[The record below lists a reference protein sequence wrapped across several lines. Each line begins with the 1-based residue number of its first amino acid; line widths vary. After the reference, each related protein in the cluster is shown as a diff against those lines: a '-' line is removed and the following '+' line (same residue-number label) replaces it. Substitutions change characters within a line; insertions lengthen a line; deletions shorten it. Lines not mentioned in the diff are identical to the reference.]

1 MRLIRTFRCLA
12 TPLLALCLTAPAL
25 AQLPD
30 PARFGRAMEMG
41 DIRSAT
47 RWLDEGLPP
56 DFEADTVG
64 SGMMIAAWDGNIA
77 LMQLFL
83 ERGANIDHTSRIG
96 EQAIALAAWRGHQK
110 AVEWLIERGA
120 AIDPPDKTWGALHY
134 AAFAG
139 HRRIAD
145 LLIARGAKLD
155 ARAPNL
161 STPLMMAVREGHE
174 TIVRALVEAGAS
186 TNAVSDRG
194 ENTLAWALRY
204 NRLRIAGLV
213 APSEEVAAV
222 VKAMPAA
229 PAPPPPLPQAS
240 VPAPPDVAALLGK
253 LREAEARGEPT
264 ATLRKQFLAA
274 VDSHRKSA
282 TRQTAKAAP
291 SALVISAKRG
301 KPGVERAEL
310 VSGAATPATQTLA
323 ADAGALDILRAIE
336 AAQAAGQPTEELR
349 KRFRAAV
356 DRIRAP

>member
-1 MRLIRTFRCLA
+1 MIRTFRCLA
-12 TPLLALCLTAPAL
+12 ALLLALCLIPPAW

-64 SGMMIAAWDGNIA
+64 SGMMIAAWDGNIE

-83 ERGANIDHTSRIG
+83 ERGANIDYISRIG

-120 AIDPPDKTWGALHY
+120 SLDPPDKTWGALHY

-194 ENTLAWALRY
+194 ENALAWALRY

-213 APSEEVAAV
+213 APTEEVAAA
-222 VKAMPAA
+222 VKAQPV
-229 PAPPPPLPQAS
+229 PVAPPPQAS
-240 VPAPPDVAALLGK
+240 VPAPPDVAALLKK
-253 LREAEARGEPT
+253 LREAEARGQPT
-264 ATLRKQFLAA
+264 AALRKQFLAA
-274 VDSHRKSA
+274 VDSHRSSA
-282 TRQTAKAAP
+282 TRQTVKAAP

-301 KPGVERAEL
+301 KPGAERAEL

-323 ADAGALDILRAIE
+323 ADAGALDILRAIQ

-356 DRIRAP
+356 EKIRAPSAP